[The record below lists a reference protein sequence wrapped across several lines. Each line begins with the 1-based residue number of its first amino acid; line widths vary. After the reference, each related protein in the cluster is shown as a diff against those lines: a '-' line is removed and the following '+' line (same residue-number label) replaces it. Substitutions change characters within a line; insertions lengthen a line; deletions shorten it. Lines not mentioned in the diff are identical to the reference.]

1 MEQWSSTEVTSCR
14 SQLLVNGADIQTVTS
29 SHSRTVC
36 PTCWFKERQLAPLLK
51 HESSILCALLEEITN
66 TGSILTLAKT
76 VCLCAHRGCPV
87 PSHQAQYCL
96 HRLSRQQLTSCSTLF
111 QAVIAHIVVPSII
124 NGRQYLKWTIIIPIH
139 SCSLRLANFCLD
151 NITFTFVISPIYI
164 NFLNFSPHFLWAIV

>member
-1 MEQWSSTEVTSCR
+1 MEQWSSTEVTSCC

-76 VCLCAHRGCPV
+76 VCAHRGCPV

-96 HRLSRQQLTSCSTLF
+96 HRLSRQQQTSCSRLF
-111 QAVIAHIVVPSII
+111 QAVCTHCCPQYHQWTSISQM
-124 NGRQYLKWTIIIPIH
+124 NDNYTD
-139 SCSLRLANFCLD
+139 SLFKVSKLLPR
-151 NITFTFVISPIYI
+151 
-164 NFLNFSPHFLWAIV
+164 